1 MYMII
6 KRKGNYEVKK
16 KNNVVYV
23 RGYELIK
30 FIDVNIVINRE

>member
-1 MYMII
+1 MII

-16 KNNVVYV
+16 INNVVYV

>member
-1 MYMII
+1 MII
-6 KRKGNYEVKK
+6 KRKGNYEVK